1 MGDSKASTKKM
12 KSKASSKNEDDS
24 NEPDGTDS
32 GDEEV
37 TVEDIMRTIAK
48 GVSKAFTTSTSNRDR
63 VAPKRDD
70 AEPVKAAKVCKT
82 GPISFRDPYVAYNT
96 TQKTNRVSIRVLPN
110 ETTEINERKYRQIAS
125 NGVIK
130 LFELLNP

>member
-12 KSKASSKNEDDS
+12 KAKASSKNEDDS

-70 AEPVKAAKVCKT
+70 AEPVKAIK
-82 GPISFRDPYVAYNT
+82 
-96 TQKTNRVSIRVLPN
+96 KTNRVSIRVLPN